1 MTDPRP
7 DDCVDLPYNVTWDK
21 AACPKL
27 EIPIG
32 AQVCQPIGPPPP
44 PPCQFDPDT
53 YDWVRYRGVM
63 VNSQN
68 PVYTP
73 GNYGANTGGALYEDG
88 SILTGWQAVEK
99 GTLAGGG
106 LCVTSAYGRDTDT
119 YRRFMG
125 EIWNTDAGQI
135 VQPEGTTTWSSPEV
149 RKWRANI
156 YVSSTGYQGVI
167 AGNTLYIGCMCYTD
181 STESSKNYWQNPAT
195 GGEFGA
201 GPFRATVNFNKD
213 FLDGKQEYVSITGN
227 FEFYKGASPPTDDND
242 LYIVTWGGLDDDGNY
257 IDCPT
262 PTPEPNPR
270 PTPLPC
276 PVDPSDY
283 QWVRYVGN
291 VTSSDM
297 SRMNMKSDNSYD
309 VWRSNQI
316 TTQWYSC
323 PNETY
328 PDTFLSL
335 SGMWIKYGPHYAYTW
350 GVADDAFDESSDRYT
365 GTLDYSMGTNYE
377 KMIVPATGQMP
388 PWRSKYRVVV
398 DHGDVPNYEAYSN
411 LAFHQPHIGG
421 IGGNL
426 GIPNIIYND
435 HWSVTIDNSNT
446 TEAFQGWYQLEGWW
460 EFSNDKETVLGS
472 WSGQDYDGNDIDCD
486 PQPPSGCQELQT
498 YGTLQYLDP
507 YTNQWIDAY
516 SGWNSQANMA
526 RKIISITYDGQ
537 IDAANWRS
545 TCVFITISYVGDDPA
560 NEYNSYAKWEG
571 AEDFAENMQWRLL
584 PSTNNPCLDP

>member
-119 YRRFMG
+119 YHRFMG

-227 FEFYKGASPPTDDND
+227 FEFCKSASFPTDDD
-242 LYIVTWGGLDDDGNY
+242 DIVTWGGLDDDGNY

-297 SRMNMKSDNSYD
+297 SRMNMNSSNSND
-309 VWRSNQI
+309 VWTGNQI
-316 TTQWYSC
+316 TTRWYRC
-323 PNETY
+323 PNATY
-328 PDTFLSL
+328 PDSYVSL
-335 SGMWIKYGPHYAYTW
+335 GGMWVKYPPAVAYTW
-350 GVADDAFDESSDRYT
+350 SVADKAFDPSEAYWYDSI
-365 GTLDYSMGTNYE
+365 LDAAIGPNYE
-377 KMIVPATGQMP
+377 PMVNSNGKMP
-388 PWRSKYRVVV
+388 PWRAKYRVVV
-398 DHGDVPNYEAYSN
+398 GPGIDYGH
-411 LAFHQPHIGG
+411 LAFYQPHIGA
-421 IGGNL
+421 IGGDL
-426 GIPNIIYND
+426 GVADPVYSPT
-435 HWSVTIDNSNT
+435 WSVTIDNSNT
-446 TEAFQGWYQLEGWW
+446 TEVFQGWYQIDGWW
-460 EFSNDKETVLGS
+460 EFSNDKEQVLGS
-472 WSGQDYDGNDIDCD
+472 WSGQDFNGLDRDCD
-486 PQPPSGCQELQT
+486 DVECQERQT
-498 YGTLQYLDP
+498 YGVLQYWDP
-507 YTNQWIDAY
+507 NDNHWIDAW
-516 SGWNSQANMA
+516 SNSQPKANLA
-526 RKIISITYDGQ
+526 RKITGVTSGGQ
-537 IDAANWRS
+537 DLSYNYLS
-545 TCVFITISYVGDDPA
+545 TATFITIPYLGDDPA
-560 NEYNSYAKWEG
+560 NEYSSNADWSGSE
-571 AEDFAENMQWRLL
+571 EDAQQVRWRII
-584 PSTNNPCLDP
+584 PRGDTPNNPCLDDSEIE